1 MAIIRSKIARQL
13 LAEGGAPRKGYFD
26 AGRVGDPNTGNLAG
40 SLNEAAG
47 LGNTGQ
53 DDIDSGYTG
62 GDFNVTPQRPSIID
76 KIGDSIEN
84 RRQQSIRNFVNRNM
98 MSTRD
103 AILSLNPFGPRR
115 DMNLFDV
122 YQQMN
127 QQGGL
132 FAEGL
137 TGTNLNMN
145 RARSTFD
152 KLEDLGIDVTQD
164 IGPQLDKV
172 STTDFRKAFG
182 LDDRPASGGDS
193 APVLPRLPQIA
204 QVPSDVEQQKSDLG
218 EFIASIRG
226 ANPTAF
232 NIPERF
238 RLAEGGEPRQEYGL
252 GSIVK
257 KITGTVKKVAKSP
270 IGKAALAGAALYYG
284 GGGNLFGLQRAGMTG
299 FSLANL
305 PGASLFTGGLDKI
318 PGGGV
323 TASIVGTSLLGGLL
337 ASKEPEQDIN
347 ALSQRISDQTGI
359 DVSKIR
365 GEVQQAYQNKDTS
378 ALAQK
383 YPFLINQEYSASF
396 ATGGRIGFANGTKE
410 KPMTPDEY
418 FKGKQK
424 FNKRKMLEDMEN
436 EYREYLYKQKYGP
449 RNEAATG
456 GDIEDTPKKEGI
468 MMAGYGY
475 NEAMS
480 DTYDSYLDM
489 KKKGLIPPTMD
500 FDEFLQEVVPEMS
513 KKEDTSGMMASAIL
527 GDESDEIAM
536 NIFGKPVKDLNPSEF
551 REFMDYLDD
560 LEKSFR
566 AEGGRIGAQEGGMMN
581 LGGNEMDLRG
591 GGFVPIGAKEK
602 ADDVPAR
609 LSKNEFVF
617 TADAVRAAG
626 GGSVDRGADLMY
638 KTMKQLEN
646 KVV

>member
-1 MAIIRSKIARQL
+1 MAINRSKIARQL
-13 LAEGGAPRKGYFD
+13 LAQGG
-26 AGRVGDPNTGNLAG
+26 V
-40 SLNEAAG
+40 SLNDAQMMAPDGEFLAYINPKEAGILKAMGGSGKMTPMGIPSFTEDEEDTGDVSNPGGGFSGDTSSPGDDQEDDTARMMQDMG
-47 LGNTGQ
+47 LTGPGFTSRGGPT
-53 DDIDSGYTG
+53 DDSDDGPG
-62 GDFNVTPQRPSIID
+62 FFQRMA
-76 KIGDSIEN
+76 N
-84 RRQQSIRNFVNRNM
+84 RGKRGFVNRNM

-103 AILSLNPFGPRR
+103 AILSLSPFGPRR

-127 QQGGL
+127 TQGGL

-137 TGTNLNMN
+137 TGTNLNMD
-145 RARSTFD
+145 RAKATFD

-172 STTDFRKAFG
+172 STTDFRSAFG
-182 LDDRPASGGDS
+182 LDRPTSVGDS
-193 APVLPRLPQIA
+193 TPVLPRLPRVA

-218 EFIASIRG
+218 EYIASIRG

-270 IGKAALAGAALYYG
+270 IGKAALAVGLGAYGLGAGPFATGSTMFGGKLAGLAGSGFLKDLGIGAAID
-284 GGGNLFGLQRAGMTG
+284 A
-299 FSLANL
+299 
-305 PGASLFTGGLDKI
+305 I
-318 PGGGV
+318 PGGGA
-323 TASIVGTSLLGGLL
+323 TASIVGASLLGGLL
-337 ASKEPEQDIN
+337 TSKQPEQDIN

-378 ALAQK
+378 SLAQK
-383 YPFLINQEYSASF
+383 YPFLVNQEYSASF
-396 ATGGRIGFANGTKE
+396 ATGGRIGFENGGSYEDFEEFMKKRGQGMKE
-410 KPMTPDEY
+410 
-418 FKGKQK
+418 
-424 FNKRKMLEDMEN
+424 FNRNKILEEF
-436 EYREYLYKQKYGP
+436 QKYMKSKDP
-449 RNEAATG
+449 TVEAAIG
-456 GDIEDTPKKEGI
+456 GKIEDKKEKEGI

-480 DTYDSYLDM
+480 DTFDMYNDM
-489 KKKGLIPPTMD
+489 KKNGLIPPTMT
-500 FDEFLQEVVPEMS
+500 FDEFLQEVVPEMGM
-513 KKEDTSGMMASAIL
+513 KKDMSRTMAA
-527 GDESDEIAM
+527 
-536 NIFGKPVKDLNPSEF
+536 
-551 REFMDYLDD
+551 
-560 LEKSFR
+560 
-566 AEGGRIGAQEGGMMN
+566 EGGMMN

>member
-53 DDIDSGYTG
+53 EDIDSGYTG
-62 GDFNVTPQRPSIID
+62 GDFNVTPQGPSLINR
-76 KIGDSIEN
+76 IGDSIEN

-103 AILSLNPFGPRR
+103 AILSLNPFGPRT

-127 QQGGL
+127 KQGGL
-132 FAEGL
+132 FTEGL
-137 TGTNLNMN
+137 TGTNLDME
-145 RARSTFD
+145 RAKETFD
-152 KLEDLGIDVTQD
+152 TLKGLGIDLTKD
-164 IGPQLDKV
+164 IGSQLDKV
-172 STTDFRKAFG
+172 STTDFRSAFN
-182 LDDRPASGGDS
+182 LDRPTSGGDS
-193 APVLPRLPQIA
+193 APMLPRLPKIA
-204 QVPSDVEQQKSDLG
+204 QVPSDIEQQKSDLG
-218 EFIASIRG
+218 EYIASIRL

-232 NIPERF
+232 DISERF
-238 RLAEGGEPRQEYGL
+238 RLAEGGEPRQNYGL
-252 GSIVK
+252 GK
-257 KITGTVKKVAKSP
+257 LVKKVTGAVKKVVKSDL
-270 IGKAALAGAALYYG
+270 GKTALTAAALYYAPGFGIKAQG
-284 GGGNLFGLQRAGMTG
+284 GLAPFFSNLGSGL
-299 FSLANL
+299 
-305 PGASLFTGGLDKI
+305 GLDKI

-323 TASIVGTSLLGGLL
+323 TASIVGASLLGGLL

-378 ALAQK
+378 TLAQK
-383 YPFLINQEYSASF
+383 YPFLVNQEYSASF
-396 ATGGRIGFANGTKE
+396 ATGGRTGFAEGTPKDEVIEE
-410 KPMTPDEY
+410 KGLPTLKTMPE
-418 FKGKQK
+418 FKGDEVKP
-424 FNKRKMLEDMEN
+424 RDM
-436 EYREYLYKQKYGP
+436 
-449 RNEAATG
+449 
-456 GDIEDTPKKEGI
+456 
-468 MMAGYGY
+468 
-475 NEAMS
+475 
-480 DTYDSYLDM
+480 
-489 KKKGLIPPTMD
+489 
-500 FDEFLQEVVPEMS
+500 
-513 KKEDTSGMMASAIL
+513 MMASAIL
-527 GDESDEIAM
+527 GDESDDIAQQL
-536 NIFGKPVKDLNPSEF
+536 FGKPVKELTPDEF
-551 REFMDYLDD
+551 KELMDYIDD
-560 LEKSFR
+560 LQKSFR
-566 AEGGRIGAQEGGMMN
+566 AEGGRIGAQEGGMMD
-581 LGGNEMDLRG
+581 LDGNEMDLRG
-591 GGFVPIGAKEK
+591 GGFVPIGVAEK

>member
-1 MAIIRSKIARQL
+1 MAINRSKIARQL
-13 LAEGGAPRKGYFD
+13 LAQGG
-26 AGRVGDPNTGNLAG
+26 V
-40 SLNEAAG
+40 SLNDAQMMAPDGEFLAYINPKEAGILKAMGGSGKMTPMGIPSFTEDEEDTGDVSNPGGGFSGDTSSPGDDQEDDTARMMQDMG
-47 LGNTGQ
+47 LTGPGFTSRGGPT
-53 DDIDSGYTG
+53 DDSDDGPG
-62 GDFNVTPQRPSIID
+62 FFQRMA
-76 KIGDSIEN
+76 N
-84 RRQQSIRNFVNRNM
+84 RGKRGFVNRNM

-103 AILSLNPFGPRR
+103 AILSLSPFGPRR

-127 QQGGL
+127 TQGGL

-137 TGTNLNMN
+137 TGTNLNMD
-145 RARSTFD
+145 RAKATFD

-172 STTDFRKAFG
+172 STTDFRSAFG
-182 LDDRPASGGDS
+182 LDRPTSVGDS
-193 APVLPRLPQIA
+193 TPVLPRLPRIA

-218 EFIASIRG
+218 EYIASIRG

-270 IGKAALAGAALYYG
+270 IGKAALAVGLGAYGLGAGPFATGSTMFGGKLAGLAGSGFLKDLGIGAAID
-284 GGGNLFGLQRAGMTG
+284 A
-299 FSLANL
+299 
-305 PGASLFTGGLDKI
+305 I
-318 PGGGV
+318 PGGGA
-323 TASIVGTSLLGGLL
+323 TASIVGASLLGGLL
-337 ASKEPEQDIN
+337 TSKQPEQDIN

-378 ALAQK
+378 SLAQK
-383 YPFLINQEYSASF
+383 YPFLVNQEYSASF
-396 ATGGRIGFANGTKE
+396 ATGGRIGFENGGSYEDFEEFMKKRGQGMKE
-410 KPMTPDEY
+410 
-418 FKGKQK
+418 
-424 FNKRKMLEDMEN
+424 FNRNKILEEF
-436 EYREYLYKQKYGP
+436 QKYMKSKDP
-449 RNEAATG
+449 TVEAAIG
-456 GDIEDTPKKEGI
+456 GKIEDKKEKEGI

-480 DTYDSYLDM
+480 DTFDMYNDM
-489 KKKGLIPPTMD
+489 KKNGLIPPTMT
-500 FDEFLQEVVPEMS
+500 FDEFLQEVVPEMGM
-513 KKEDTSGMMASAIL
+513 KKDMSRTMAA
-527 GDESDEIAM
+527 
-536 NIFGKPVKDLNPSEF
+536 
-551 REFMDYLDD
+551 
-560 LEKSFR
+560 
-566 AEGGRIGAQEGGMMN
+566 EGGMMN

>member
-1 MAIIRSKIARQL
+1 MAINRSKIARQL
-13 LAEGGAPRKGYFD
+13 LAQGG
-26 AGRVGDPNTGNLAG
+26 V
-40 SLNEAAG
+40 SLNDAQMMAPDGEFLAYINPKEAGILKAMGGSGKMTPMGIPSFTEDEEDTGDVSNPGGGFSGDTSSPGDDQEDDTARMMQDMG
-47 LGNTGQ
+47 LTGPGFTSRGGPT
-53 DDIDSGYTG
+53 DDSDDGPG
-62 GDFNVTPQRPSIID
+62 FFQRMA
-76 KIGDSIEN
+76 N
-84 RRQQSIRNFVNRNM
+84 RGKRGFVNRNM

-103 AILSLNPFGPRR
+103 AILSLSPFGPRR
-115 DMNLFDV
+115 NMNLFDV

-127 QQGGL
+127 TQGGL

-137 TGTNLNMN
+137 TGTNLNMD
-145 RARSTFD
+145 RAKATFD

-172 STTDFRKAFG
+172 STTDFRSVFG

-193 APVLPRLPQIA
+193 APMLPRLPRIA
-204 QVPSDVEQQKSDLG
+204 QVPSDIEQQKSDLG
-218 EFIASIRG
+218 KYIASIRA

-232 NIPERF
+232 NISERF

-252 GSIVK
+252 GSLVK
-257 KITGTVKKVAKSP
+257 KITGAVKKVAKSP
-270 IGKAALAGAALYYG
+270 IGKAAILGATLIP
-284 GGGNLFGLQRAGMTG
+284 FGT
-299 FSLANL
+299 ANQ
-305 PGASLFTGGLDKI
+305 SLFSRAFGALPFNVADI
-318 PGGGV
+318 PGGKV
-323 TASIVGTSLLGGLL
+323 TAGIVGASLLGGLL
-337 ASKEPEQDIN
+337 TSKQPEQDIN

-378 ALAQK
+378 SLAQK

-396 ATGGRIGFANGTKE
+396 ATGGRTGFAEGTPKDEVIEE
-410 KPMTPDEY
+410 KGLPTLKTMPE
-418 FKGKQK
+418 FKGDEVKPS
-424 FNKRKMLEDMEN
+424 DM
-436 EYREYLYKQKYGP
+436 
-449 RNEAATG
+449 
-456 GDIEDTPKKEGI
+456 

-475 NEAMS
+475 NEAMA

-489 KKKGLIPPTMD
+489 KKNGLIPPTMT
-500 FDEFLQEVVPEMS
+500 FDEFLQEVVPEMG
-513 KKEDTSGMMASAIL
+513 KKKGIERTMAA
-527 GDESDEIAM
+527 
-536 NIFGKPVKDLNPSEF
+536 
-551 REFMDYLDD
+551 
-560 LEKSFR
+560 
-566 AEGGRIGAQEGGMMN
+566 EGGMMN

-591 GGFVPIGAKEK
+591 GGFVPIGAREK

>member
-1 MAIIRSKIARQL
+1 MAINRSKIARQL
-13 LAEGGAPRKGYFD
+13 LAQGGVSLDDAQMMAPDGEFLAYINPKE
-26 AGRVGDPNTGNLAG
+26 AGILKAMGGSGKMTPMGIPSFTEDEEDTGDVSNPGSGFSGDTSSPGDDQEDDTARMMQDMGLTGPGFTNRG
-40 SLNEAAG
+40 G
-47 LGNTGQ
+47 PK
-53 DDIDSGYTG
+53 DDSDDGPG
-62 GDFNVTPQRPSIID
+62 FFQRMA
-76 KIGDSIEN
+76 N
-84 RRQQSIRNFVNRNM
+84 RGKRGFVNRNM

-103 AILSLNPFGPRR
+103 AILSLSPFGPKT

-127 QQGGL
+127 TQGGL

-137 TGTNLNMN
+137 TGTNLNMD
-145 RARSTFD
+145 RAKATFD

-172 STTDFRKAFG
+172 STTDFRSAFN
-182 LDDRPASGGDS
+182 LDRPTSVSDNT
-193 APVLPRLPQIA
+193 PMLPRLPRIA
-204 QVPSDVEQQKSDLG
+204 QVPSDIEQQKSDIA

-257 KITGTVKKVAKSP
+257 KITGAVKKVAKSP
-270 IGKAALAGAALYYG
+270 IGKAAILGATLIPFG
-284 GGGNLFGLQRAGMTG
+284 GAEK
-299 FSLANL
+299 
-305 PGASLFTGGLDKI
+305 SLFSRAFGSLPFSMPDFSGI

-323 TASIVGTSLLGGLL
+323 TASIVGASLLGGLL
-337 ASKEPEQDIN
+337 TSKQPEQDIN

-378 ALAQK
+378 TLAQK
-383 YPFLINQEYSASF
+383 YPFLVNQEYSASF
-396 ATGGRIGFANGTKE
+396 SGGGDVKEVEKE
-410 KPMTPDEY
+410 KPMSPEEY

-424 FNKRKMLEDMEN
+424 FNKKKMLEDMEN
-436 EYREYLYKQKYGP
+436 EYKEYLDRQKYGP
-449 RNEAATG
+449 RNEAARG

-468 MMAGYGY
+468 MMASNIE
-475 NEAMS
+475 NERILENLFEK
-480 DTYDSYLDM
+480 YLDM
-489 KKKGLIPPTMD
+489 GLSPEDAAKKAMEE
-500 FDEFLQEVVPEMS
+500 FDRMS
-513 KKEDTSGMMASAIL
+513 MKEDMGRTMAA
-527 GDESDEIAM
+527 
-536 NIFGKPVKDLNPSEF
+536 
-551 REFMDYLDD
+551 
-560 LEKSFR
+560 
-566 AEGGRIGAQEGGMMN
+566 EGGMMN

-591 GGFVPIGAKEK
+591 GGFVPIGAREK